1 ISAATG
7 GGLLV
12 SVAWPAR
19 AEQDRNEK
27 PPEAVVGAAAER
39 IEQTA
44 EGFAPNAFIR
54 IDRQGTVTLVMHKV
68 EMGQATFTS
77 IPMLIAEELEVDLDA
92 VRLEQAPPNNEL
104 YGDPLLG
111 GQVTGGS
118 TSIRGAWK
126 PLREAGAAARM
137 VLVQA
142 AATQWGVDP
151 ASCTAQQ
158 GKVLHKASGREVPY
172 GEVADAAAK
181 LTVPSDLKLKPASE
195 FTLIGKAHKRLDGR
209 EKIDGTAMFGIDVKL
224 PGMGIAAV
232 SASPVP
238 GGTLASV
245 QEDKAMAIKGVRQVV
260 KLEN

>member
-54 IDRQGTVTLVMHKV
+54 IDRQGAVTLVMHKV

-77 IPMLIAEELEVDLDA
+77 IPMLIAEELEIDLDT
-92 VRLEQAPPNNEL
+92 VKLEQAPPNNDL
-104 YGDPLLG
+104 YKDPLLR

-118 TSIRGAWK
+118 TSVRGAWK
-126 PLREAGAAARM
+126 PMREAGAAARM
-137 VLVQA
+137 VLVA
-142 AATQWGVDP
+142 AAAEQWGVSPDT
-151 ASCTAQQ
+151 CTASR
-158 GKVLHKASGREVPY
+158 GKVLHKDSGRELPY
-172 GEVADAAAK
+172 GELVDAAAK
-181 LTVPSDLKLKPASE
+181 MTVPADLRLKPASE
-195 FTLIGKAHKRLDGR
+195 FSLIG
-209 EKIDGTAMFGIDVKL
+209 
-224 PGMGIAAV
+224 
-232 SASPVP
+232 
-238 GGTLASV
+238 
-245 QEDKAMAIKGVRQVV
+245 
-260 KLEN
+260 